1 MPFLSPSIPPPP
13 PCQRSKVKHPTE
25 MQKNSHQW
33 LPRVQNVCRNYLCPA
48 PTAHPDFQS
57 LRSRTRT
64 SLSPMALEMS
74 TLMMP
79 LSYQAWQLSAA
90 SPARACSTS
99 HVENPFFG
107 TASSWERTSA
117 TRRAPDSFTISRR
130 HHTCSHIG
138 RTTAWRPLS
147 DQSTE

>member
-13 PCQRSKVKHPTE
+13 PCQRLKVKHPTE
-25 MQKNSHQW
+25 MQKNSPQW
-33 LPRVQNVCRNYLCPA
+33 VPRVRDVCRNYLCPA

-57 LRSRTRT
+57 LRSRTRP
-64 SLSPMALEMS
+64 SPSPMAAEMS
-74 TLMMP
+74 TLMRP
-79 LSYQAWQLSAA
+79 PFDQAWQLSAA
-90 SPARACSTS
+90 SRARACSTS
-99 HVENPFFG
+99 HVENPFVG
-107 TASSWERTSA
+107 TAPSWKRASA

-130 HHTCSHIG
+130 HHTCSPIG